1 MSRRSSPAKRAATSS
16 RSRHDAMLSRSS
28 LKTKLIEF
36 RDSRKPPR
44 EEFGPWL
51 SVIAPDLPRFIGNRN
66 SADTDV
72 LNRWIER
79 CDGVN
84 RDGENLDER
93 LKNLCEVI
101 TVPELARLVL
111 VGRHKA
117 ATTVNRIYGVKWK
130 TATRSGGVVGLD
142 SKWRDLKDEL
152 TDNISLENI
161 EILERALFLH
171 HDYADLVG
179 EFNEEPSQRPAKP
192 QWVTRGAG
200 ATLEAG
206 GAPAQQAVLDFV
218 GSYLYL
224 RSGNR
229 FDREVAILTEIAFDL
244 PSGTVNSEQ
253 IADARKPRP
262 HKKKTGA

>member
-1 MSRRSSPAKRAATSS
+1 
-16 RSRHDAMLSRSS
+16 MLSRSS
-28 LKTKLIEF
+28 LKIKLVEF

-51 SVIAPDLPRFIGNRN
+51 SVTAPNSPRFIGNRN

-79 CDGVN
+79 CDG
-84 RDGENLDER
+84 ENLDER
-93 LKNLCEVI
+93 LMNLCEVI

-111 VGRHKA
+111 VGKRKA
-117 ATTVNRIYGVKWK
+117 ATAVNRTYGVKWK
-130 TATRSGGVVGLD
+130 TATRSGEVVGLD

-152 TDNISLENI
+152 TDNISLANL

-171 HDYADLVG
+171 SDYADLVDN
-179 EFNEEPSQRPAKP
+179 FNEEPPQRDVGYRRVGN
-192 QWVTRGAG
+192 QRVRT
-200 ATLEAG
+200 G
-206 GAPAQQAVLDFV
+206 GVRRNRLFWDFV
-218 GSYLYL
+218 ASYLHI
-224 RSGNR
+224 RSGKW
-229 FDREVAILTEIAFDL
+229 FDNEIAILTEIAFEL

-262 HKKKTGA
+262 HKNKTGA